1 MIQPLKFISLFIC
14 LLAFIS
20 TVNAWKP
27 PQKPEKLTPE
37 NDGSLQTTFQ
47 YLSTK
52 LRDSISPNR
61 ARREARYGPN
71 IPPAGHHLLNLE
83 RRQAN
88 NSSTSS
94 STPPN
99 SSSTRPSTSPS
110 STLPSSTQTTTTPTD
125 TLTST
130 SPSESPSSST
140 MLIPTTLSDGSL
152 STFTS
157 VVVVVPSRT
166 TGTTSRPSSTSQ
178 NPSLQGGA
186 ASATIGLKKQMLA
199 MLGGAVAVAMAL

>member
-1 MIQPLKFISLFIC
+1 MIQPLKFISLSLF
-14 LLAFIS
+14 LLACIT
-20 TVNAWKP
+20 TVNAWQP
-27 PQKPEKLTPE
+27 PQKPQKPAPE
-37 NDGSLQTTFQ
+37 DDGSAQTTFQ

-61 ARREARYGPN
+61 ARRGARYGPN
-71 IPPAGHHLLNLE
+71 MPPAGHHLLNLD

-88 NSSTSS
+88 TTIPSTT

-99 SSSTRPSTSPS
+99 SSTTGPSTSS
-110 STLPSSTQTTTTPTD
+110 SSSLPSKTTPTPTTTSD
-125 TLTST
+125 TPT
-130 SPSESPSSST
+130 PSSST
-140 MLIPTTLSDGSL
+140 MVSVTTLPDGSV

-157 VVVVVPSRT
+157 VVVVTPSRT
-166 TGTTSRPSSTSQ
+166 TGATGRASSTSQ

-186 ASATIGLKKQMLA
+186 VSATIGLKKQMLA